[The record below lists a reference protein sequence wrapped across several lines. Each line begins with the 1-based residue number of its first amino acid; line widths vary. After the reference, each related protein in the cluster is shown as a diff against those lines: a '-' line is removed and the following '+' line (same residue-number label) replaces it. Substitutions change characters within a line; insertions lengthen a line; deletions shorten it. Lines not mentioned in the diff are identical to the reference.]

1 MKLGDAVRSGET
13 LTFGSY
19 LVDMGDLH
27 GERKP
32 IPNVVL
38 QREKTMAGLHGTP
51 KRVNRG
57 NLHNPQASPINLSPS
72 HKVIRDF
79 KMRENK
85 KYSSSPSSQDS
96 EN

>member
-1 MKLGDAVRSGET
+1 MKLDDAVRSGET

-19 LVDMGDLH
+19 LVDIGDLH

-51 KRVNRG
+51 K
-57 NLHNPQASPINLSPS
+57 S
-72 HKVIRDF
+72 K
-79 KMRENK
+79 
-85 KYSSSPSSQDS
+85 
-96 EN
+96 